1 MRNKQLLNPRDSMN
15 STNPINLR
23 DSMNS
28 INPRNPINSIWKRW
42 KIEQESQIRSLKLTV
57 YTLSRSPLSV
67 IGFILVAIFLLVAL
81 IGPWIITYPGDIKG
95 SIHMDQKLRPP
106 SSNHPFGT
114 DEVGRDIYSR
124 VIIGTRLSL
133 QIGLIIIFVAMGI
146 GVPLGII
153 AGYFGGWVNEI
164 IMRITDIFLS
174 IPGLLLALAIVGA
187 LGPGIKNAMLALSIV
202 WWPGYVRLVQG
213 KTLSLREESFVEAAK
228 SIGASKLRIVFNHIL
243 PNCTSP
249 IIVKASMDMGMAIL
263 FAANLGF
270 IGVGAQPP
278 IPEWGAM
285 ISTGRNYLPD
295 HWWMATFPGLAILIT
310 VLGFN
315 LLGDG
320 LRDVLDPQSRG

>member
-1 MRNKQLLNPRDSMN
+1 M
-15 STNPINLR
+15 
-23 DSMNS
+23 
-28 INPRNPINSIWKRW
+28 RW
-42 KIEQESQIRSLKLTV
+42 KEERESQIRNFKLIL

-67 IGFILVAIFLLVAL
+67 IGFFCVSVFLIIAL
-81 IGPWIITYPGDIKG
+81 IGPMIITYPGDIKG
-95 SIHMDQKLRPP
+95 AIHMDQKLRPP

-124 VIIGTRLSL
+124 VIMGTRLSFE
-133 QIGLIIIFVAMGI
+133 IGLIIIFIAMGI

-153 AGYFGGWVNEI
+153 AGYVGGWLSEI
-164 IMRITDIFLS
+164 IMRVTDIFLS

-213 KTLSLREESFVEAAK
+213 KTLSLREESYVEAAK
-228 SIGASKLRIVFNHIL
+228 SIGASKLRVIFSHIL

-295 HWWMATFPGLAILIT
+295 HWWMATFPGMAILIT

-320 LRDVLDPQSRG
+320 LRDVLDPQSRI

>member
-1 MRNKQLLNPRDSMN
+1 MNSRN
-15 STNPINLR
+15 STNPR
-23 DSMNS
+23 NS
-28 INPRNPINSIWKRW
+28 AWAQWKSER
-42 KIEQESQIRSLKLTV
+42 ESQIRDLKLTI

-67 IGFILVAIFLLVAL
+67 FGFILVVLFFLIAL
-81 IGPWIITYPGDIKG
+81 IGPFIILYPKDITG
-95 SIHMDQKLRPP
+95 AVHMDQKLQSP
-106 SSNHPFGT
+106 SRLHPFGT

-133 QIGLIIIFVAMGI
+133 QIRLIIIFVAMGI
-146 GVPLGII
+146 GVPLGIL
-153 AGYFGGWVNEI
+153 AGYTGGWINNV
-164 IMRITDIFLS
+164 IMRVTDIFLS
-174 IPGLLLALAIVGA
+174 VPGLLLALAIVGA
-187 LGPGIKNAMLALSIV
+187 LGPGIKNAMIALSIV

-228 SIGASKLRIVFNHIL
+228 SIGASRLRIIFSHIL

-285 ISTGRNYLPD
+285 ISVGRNYLPD
-295 HWWMATFPGLAILIT
+295 RWWMATFPGLAILVA

-320 LRDVLDPQSRG
+320 LRDVLDPQSRGQIR

>member
-1 MRNKQLLNPRDSMN
+1 
-15 STNPINLR
+15 
-23 DSMNS
+23 MNS
-28 INPRNPINSIWKRW
+28 INPINSAWTRW
-42 KIEQESQIRSLKLTV
+42 KEERESQIRALRLIL
-57 YTLSRSPLSV
+57 YTLSRSPLSL
-67 IGFILVAIFLLVAL
+67 IGSILVAIFLIVAS
-81 IGPWIITYPGDIKG
+81 IGPMIITHPGDIKG
-95 SIHMDQKLRPP
+95 TIHMDQKLRPP
-106 SSNHPFGT
+106 SSKYPFGT

-124 VIIGTRLSL
+124 VIIGTRLSFE
-133 QIGLIIIFVAMGI
+133 IGLIIIFIAMGI

-153 AGYFGGWVNEI
+153 AGYLGGWVNEI

-213 KTLSLREESFVEAAK
+213 KTLSLREESFVEAAQ
-228 SIGASKLRIVFNHIL
+228 SIGASKLRIIFSHIL

-278 IPEWGAM
+278 EPEWGAM

-295 HWWMATFPGLAILIT
+295 FWWMATFPGIAILVT

-320 LRDVLDPQSRG
+320 LRDVLDPQSRI

>member
-1 MRNKQLLNPRDSMN
+1 MN
-15 STNPINLR
+15 STNPT
-23 DSMNS
+23 
-28 INPRNPINSIWKRW
+28 NPTNPINSVWTRW
-42 KIEQESQIRSLKLTV
+42 KIERESQIRSLKLTV

-67 IGFILVAIFLLVAL
+67 IGFCFVLVFLVIAL
-81 IGPWIITYPGDIKG
+81 IGPWIITYPGDVTG
-95 SIHMDQKLRPP
+95 AIHMDQKLRAP
-106 SSNHPFGT
+106 SSRHPFGT

-133 QIGLIIIFVAMGI
+133 QIGVIIIFIAMGI

-153 AGYFGGWVNEI
+153 AGYFGGWVNEF

-320 LRDVLDPQSRG
+320 LRDVLDPQSRI

>member
-1 MRNKQLLNPRDSMN
+1 M
-15 STNPINLR
+15 
-23 DSMNS
+23 
-28 INPRNPINSIWKRW
+28 NPRNPRNSAWARW
-42 KIEQESQIRSLKLTV
+42 KEERESQIRNLKFMV

-67 IGFILVAIFLLVAL
+67 VGFCFVSIFLIIAL
-81 IGPWIITYPGDIKG
+81 IGPMIISYPGDITG
-95 SIHMDQKLRPP
+95 ALHMDQKLKPP
-106 SSNHPFGT
+106 SSTHPFGT

-124 VIIGTRLSL
+124 VIMGTRLSF
-133 QIGLIIIFVAMGI
+133 QIGLIIIFIAMGI

-153 AGYFGGWVNEI
+153 AGYVGGWLNEF
-164 IMRITDIFLS
+164 IMRVTDIFLS

-213 KTLSLREESFVEAAK
+213 KTLSLKEESFVEGAK
-228 SIGASKLRIVFNHIL
+228 SIGASKLRVIFSHIL

-295 HWWMATFPGLAILIT
+295 HWWMATFPGMAILIT

-320 LRDVLDPQSRG
+320 LRDVLDPQSRI

>member
-1 MRNKQLLNPRDSMN
+1 M
-15 STNPINLR
+15 
-23 DSMNS
+23 
-28 INPRNPINSIWKRW
+28 NPINSTWTRW
-42 KIEQESQIRSLKLTV
+42 KTERESQIRSLKLTV

-67 IGFILVAIFLLVAL
+67 IGFCFVLVFLVIAL

-106 SSNHPFGT
+106 SPTHPFGT

-124 VIIGTRLSL
+124 VIIGTGLSL

-153 AGYFGGWVNEI
+153 AGYFGGWVNEF

-320 LRDVLDPQSRG
+320 LRDVLDPQSRI

>member
-1 MRNKQLLNPRDSMN
+1 M
-15 STNPINLR
+15 
-23 DSMNS
+23 
-28 INPRNPINSIWKRW
+28 NPINSTWTRW
-42 KIEQESQIRSLKLTV
+42 KTERESQIRSLKLTI

-67 IGFILVAIFLLVAL
+67 IGFCFVLVFLVIAL

-106 SSNHPFGT
+106 SPTHPFGT

-124 VIIGTRLSL
+124 VIIGTGLSL

-153 AGYFGGWVNEI
+153 AGYFGGWVNEF

-320 LRDVLDPQSRG
+320 LRDVLDPQSRI

>member
-1 MRNKQLLNPRDSMN
+1 MKGKSSVLE
-15 STNPINLR
+15 
-23 DSMNS
+23 
-28 INPRNPINSIWKRW
+28 RW
-42 KIEQESQIRSLKLTV
+42 KEERESQIRSFKLIV
-57 YTLSRSPLSV
+57 YTLTRSPLSV
-67 IGFILVAIFLLVAL
+67 IGFFLVAVFLIIAL
-81 IGPWIITYPGDIKG
+81 IGPMIILYPGDIKG
-95 SIHMDQKLRPP
+95 AIHMDQKLRPP
-106 SSNHPFGT
+106 SSAHPFGT

-146 GVPLGII
+146 GIPLGII
-153 AGYFGGWVNEI
+153 AGYVGGWLNEI
-164 IMRITDIFLS
+164 IMRVTDVFLS

-213 KTLSLREESFVEAAK
+213 KTLSLKEESFVEAAK
-228 SIGASKLRIVFNHIL
+228 SIGASKLRVIFSHIL

-278 IPEWGAM
+278 EPEWGAM

>member
-1 MRNKQLLNPRDSMN
+1 MN
-15 STNPINLR
+15 SKNQT
-23 DSMNS
+23 
-28 INPRNPINSIWKRW
+28 NPRNSTWARW
-42 KIEQESQIRSLKLTV
+42 KVERESQIRSLKLTV

-67 IGFILVAIFLLVAL
+67 IGFCFVLVFLIIAL
-81 IGPWIITYPGDIKG
+81 IGPLIITHPEDIKG
-95 SIHMDQKLRPP
+95 AVHMDQKLKAP
-106 SSNHPFGT
+106 SSDYLFGT

-146 GVPLGII
+146 GIPLGIF
-153 AGYFGGWVNEI
+153 AGYLGGWVNEI
-164 IMRITDIFLS
+164 IMRVTDIFLS
-174 IPGLLLALAIVGA
+174 VPGLLLALAIVGA
-187 LGPGIKNAMLALSIV
+187 LGPGITNAMIALSIV

-213 KTLSLREESFVEAAK
+213 KTLSVREESFVEAAK
-228 SIGASKLRIVFNHIL
+228 SIGASKFRIIFNHIL

-295 HWWMATFPGLAILIT
+295 FWWMATFPGLAILIT

-320 LRDVLDPQSRG
+320 LRDVLDPQSRI

>member
-1 MRNKQLLNPRDSMN
+1 MNPRNSMN
-15 STNPINLR
+15 SFWT
-23 DSMNS
+23 
-28 INPRNPINSIWKRW
+28 RW
-42 KIEQESQIRSLKLTV
+42 KKERESQIRSFKLTV

-67 IGFILVAIFLLVAL
+67 IGFCFVSAFLIIVL
-81 IGPWIITYPGDIKG
+81 IGPMIITYPGDIKG
-95 SIHMDQKLRPP
+95 TLHMDQKLRPP
-106 SSNHPFGT
+106 SSKYPFGT

-124 VIIGTRLSL
+124 VIMGTRLSF
-133 QIGLIIIFVAMGI
+133 QIGLIIIFIAMGI

-153 AGYFGGWVNEI
+153 AGYVGGWLNEI
-164 IMRITDIFLS
+164 IMRVTDIFLS

-228 SIGASKLRIVFNHIL
+228 SIGASRLRIIFNHIL

-278 IPEWGAM
+278 QPEWGTM

>member
-1 MRNKQLLNPRDSMN
+1 MNPTN
-15 STNPINLR
+15 SAWT
-23 DSMNS
+23 
-28 INPRNPINSIWKRW
+28 RW
-42 KIEQESQIRSLKLTV
+42 KTERESQIRSLKLTV

-67 IGFILVAIFLLVAL
+67 IGFCFVLVFLVIAL

-106 SSNHPFGT
+106 SPTHPFGT

-124 VIIGTRLSL
+124 VIIGTGLSL

-153 AGYFGGWVNEI
+153 AGYFGGWVNEF

-320 LRDVLDPQSRG
+320 LRDVLDPQSRI

>member
-1 MRNKQLLNPRDSMN
+1 MKGILSQLAM
-15 STNPINLR
+15 
-23 DSMNS
+23 
-28 INPRNPINSIWKRW
+28 WKEE
-42 KIEQESQIRSLKLTV
+42 KESQIRSLKLVV
-57 YTLSRSPLSV
+57 YTLSRSPLSM
-67 IGFILVAIFLLVAL
+67 IGFCFVSIFLVIALV
-81 IGPWIITYPGDIKG
+81 GPLIITFPGDIKG
-95 SIHMDQKLRPP
+95 AIHMDQKLRPP
-106 SSNHPFGT
+106 SASHPFGT

-124 VIIGTRLSL
+124 VMMGTRLSL

-146 GVPLGII
+146 GIPLGII
-153 AGYFGGWVNEI
+153 AGFVGGWVNEV
-164 IMRITDIFLS
+164 IMRVTDIFLS
-174 IPGLLLALAIVGA
+174 LPGLLLALAIVGA

-213 KTLSLREESFVEAAK
+213 KTLSLREEAFVEAAK
-228 SIGASKLRIVFNHIL
+228 SIGTSKRRIIFSHIL

-278 IPEWGAM
+278 EPEWGAM

-295 HWWMATFPGLAILIT
+295 QWWMATFPGLAILIT

-320 LRDVLDPQSRG
+320 LRDILDPQSRG

>member
-1 MRNKQLLNPRDSMN
+1 MRNKQLLNPINSMN
-15 STNPINLR
+15 STNPINP
-23 DSMNS
+23 MNS
-28 INPRNPINSIWKRW
+28 AWTRW
-42 KIEQESQIRSLKLTV
+42 RGERESQIRNFKLTV

-81 IGPWIITYPGDIKG
+81 IGPMIITHPEDIKG
-95 SIHMDQKLRPP
+95 AVHMDRKLRSP
-106 SSNHPFGT
+106 SSAHPFGT

-146 GVPLGII
+146 GAPLGII
-153 AGYFGGWVNEI
+153 AGYIGGWLNEA
-164 IMRITDIFLS
+164 IMRVTDIFLS
-174 IPGLLLALAIVGA
+174 VPGLLLALAIVGA

-228 SIGASKLRIVFNHIL
+228 SIGASRFRIIFNHIL

-278 IPEWGAM
+278 APEWGAM

-295 HWWMATFPGLAILIT
+295 HWWMAIFPGLAILIT

>member
-1 MRNKQLLNPRDSMN
+1 MS
-15 STNPINLR
+15 
-23 DSMNS
+23 
-28 INPRNPINSIWKRW
+28 PRNPISSTWARW
-42 KIEQESQIRSLKLTV
+42 KEERESQIRNFRLIL

-67 IGFILVAIFLLVAL
+67 VGLSCVSVFLIIAL
-81 IGPWIITYPGDIKG
+81 IGPMIITYPGDIKG
-95 SIHMDQKLRPP
+95 AIHMDQKLRPP
-106 SSNHPFGT
+106 SSKYPFGT

-124 VIIGTRLSL
+124 VIMGTRLSL
-133 QIGLIIIFVAMGI
+133 QIGLIIIFIAMGI

-153 AGYFGGWVNEI
+153 AGFVGGWANEI

-228 SIGASKLRIVFNHIL
+228 SIGASRFRIIFGHIL

-295 HWWMATFPGLAILIT
+295 HWWMATFPGMAILIT

-320 LRDVLDPQSRG
+320 LRDILDPQSRI

>member
-1 MRNKQLLNPRDSMN
+1 MNSMSSRNSMN
-15 STNPINLR
+15 STNSSWR
-23 DSMNS
+23 
-28 INPRNPINSIWKRW
+28 RW
-42 KIEQESQIRSLKLTV
+42 KTERESQIRSLKLTV

-67 IGFILVAIFLLVAL
+67 IGFCFVLVFLVIALVA
-81 IGPWIITYPGDIKG
+81 PWIITYPGDIRG
-95 SIHMDQKLRPP
+95 AIHMDQKLRPP
-106 SSNHPFGT
+106 SSTFPFGT

-133 QIGLIIIFVAMGI
+133 QIGLIIIFIAMGI

-153 AGYFGGWVNEI
+153 AGYFGGWANEI

-320 LRDVLDPQSRG
+320 LRDVLDPQSRI

>member
-1 MRNKQLLNPRDSMN
+1 
-15 STNPINLR
+15 
-23 DSMNS
+23 
-28 INPRNPINSIWKRW
+28 
-42 KIEQESQIRSLKLTV
+42 
-57 YTLSRSPLSV
+57 V
-67 IGFILVAIFLLVAL
+67 IGFCFVLVFLIIAL

-95 SIHMDQKLRPP
+95 AIHMDQKLRPP
-106 SSNHPFGT
+106 SSKYPFGT

-153 AGYFGGWVNEI
+153 AGYFGGWVGEI

-285 ISTGRNYLPD
+285 ISSGRNYLPD

-320 LRDVLDPQSRG
+320 LRDVLDPQSRI